1 VADNPGTDVGES
13 STEPKPEQT
22 RRITLGHA
30 EQTVTVEAP
39 DDLQTIAGLAAYFWL
54 LTTPPE
60 KAELGFSA
68 GSTLFTERADP
79 PAPAGGDE
87 QVTGCR

>member
-1 VADNPGTDVGES
+1 MADPDTDVEES

-39 DDLQTIAGLAAYFWL
+39 DDLQTIAELAAYFWL

-60 KAELGFSA
+60 KVKLGFSA

-79 PAPAGGDE
+79 PAPADDD